1 MTMFRS
7 IEERGKTQAGRRSP
21 RTQALQPLS
30 SPATRQIHRSRSA
43 EATPIRG
50 VWARRYSACFV
61 RPHQANNYYH
71 SAYWYQPSSGR
82 ASRETTIPTD
92 VVLLLL
98 DSLDFQSLK
107 LASLLN
113 RNIHHLADTRL
124 WRRVILSDIHPSDRI
139 AVLDAPSARRRRRNL
154 TSACDAVLRDSERTK
169 HIRTLVIQTGRPLA
183 RYSFLS
189 SSTIKRLGVVLMA
202 AEHITQLEIGLSQLQ
217 YGDRDQQKLARLM
230 ARNAST
236 FKFRLEKFI
245 CNFRMDGLLEPF
257 LLHQPHIVEYDLFED
272 IQGEG
277 PIRNADE
284 QILARR
290 TTILPSLNRIQ
301 GPPGCVKS
309 WLRGRT
315 LDTVTIK
322 SYFTEHAII
331 FLREQFSDISTP
343 SPERL
348 TDQREVVTRE
358 ANAEAQPKLP
368 EALCSAHKLAL
379 GLWVQDDLDY
389 QLPELINIAYGIA
402 LPPIAVLRI
411 ESYRA
416 PHRELIPRALARF
429 PNLQNFRWDAHGR
442 TLLTSVLAL
451 DTGVVVEG
459 VGEGDGAGENQNDPG
474 AEAEAEGSQSLR
486 RRNSAN
492 RWDPS
497 RAKWMEQFVLD
508 CASHVP
514 TLRKLT
520 LTESIG
526 YRRTFRRLS
535 RAAWKRREKKTGADR
550 TSGTHFGDS
559 AGFVWISEVELPK
572 FVVRER
578 SSETDISVTIPVP
591 F

>member
-1 MTMFRS
+1 MGQKVVGFS
-7 IEERGKTQAGRRSP
+7 CSP
-21 RTQALQPLS
+21 
-30 SPATRQIHRSRSA
+30 
-43 EATPIRG
+43 TP
-50 VWARRYSACFV
+50 C
-61 RPHQANNYYH
+61 QANQYH
-71 SAYWYQPSSGR
+71 SVYLYQPSSGW
-82 ASRETTIPTD
+82 ASGETTIPID

-98 DSLDFQSLK
+98 ECLDFKGLR

-113 RNIHHLADTRL
+113 HNIHRLADMRL
-124 WRRVILSDIHPSDRI
+124 WRRVILSDIHPSDRLM
-139 AVLDAPSARRRRRNL
+139 ASNAPGARKRRRNL
-154 TSACDAVLRDSERTK
+154 SSACDAVLRDSERTK

-189 SSTIKRLGVVLMA
+189 SSTIKRLGLVLMA
-202 AEHITQLEIGLSQLQ
+202 TEHITQLEIGLSQLQ

-230 ARNAST
+230 ARNASA

-245 CNFRMDGLLEPF
+245 CSFRMDSVLEPF

-277 PIRNADE
+277 PIQNADE

-290 TTILPSLNRIQ
+290 TQILPSLSRIQ

-322 SYFTEHAII
+322 SYFTGHAII
-331 FLREQFSDISTP
+331 FLREQFSDVPSP
-343 SPERL
+343 SPERVP
-348 TDQREVVTRE
+348 DQREVTARKANDE
-358 ANAEAQPKLP
+358 ARSELP
-368 EALCSAHKLAL
+368 DALCNAHKLAL

-402 LPPIAVLRI
+402 LAPIAVLRI

-429 PNLQNFRWDAHGR
+429 PNLQNFRWDAHAHGG

-451 DTGVVVEG
+451 DTGVAVVEG
-459 VGEGDGAGENQNDPG
+459 GGEGEGNGAGENQNDPG
-474 AEAEAEGSQSLR
+474 GEAEAEDSQSLR

-508 CASHVP
+508 CASHAP

-520 LTESIG
+520 LTDSIG
-526 YRRTFRRLS
+526 YKRTFRRLS
-535 RAAWKRREKKTGADR
+535 RAAWKRRERKTRGDR
-550 TSGTHFGDS
+550 TSVTHFGDS
-559 AGFVWISEVELPK
+559 AGFVWTSEVELPGSA
-572 FVVRER
+572 VHER
-578 SSETDISVTIPVP
+578 SSEAHLSITVPVP